1 MGNEELGSIWVS
13 LQRVLCMLILDVFF
27 QAVFARERCASGTIV
42 AMMAYRIMS
51 IDMPREVPSLY

>member
-1 MGNEELGSIWVS
+1 
-13 LQRVLCMLILDVFF
+13 MLILDVFF